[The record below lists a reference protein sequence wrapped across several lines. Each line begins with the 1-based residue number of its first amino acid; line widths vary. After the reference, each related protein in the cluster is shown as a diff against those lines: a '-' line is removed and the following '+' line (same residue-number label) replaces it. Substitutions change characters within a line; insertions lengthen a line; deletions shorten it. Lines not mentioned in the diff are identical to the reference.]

1 MIHQGGTA
9 VLYAR
14 GDQVLK
20 VTRDPA
26 DNQLLKREAAALTT
40 IAAKADPTLLPYV
53 PRLVETVRLRT
64 GDEVRRANLI
74 SRAPDGFVTLEA
86 IGPRDPRDIAWIW
99 RRLLVAVGV
108 AHSAGI
114 SHGAVLPRHV
124 LVHPIEHGLILVDWC
139 RAGRDPAADVLAA
152 TQCVAAL
159 LDGPPARM
167 RTFVGGC
174 LARPPHDAWALL
186 KELDDLLEDLYGPR
200 TYRPLHL

>member
-9 VLYAR
+9 VLYAK

-26 DNQLLKREAAALTT
+26 DNQLLKREAIALRT
-40 IAAKADPTLLPYV
+40 IAAEADPTLMPYI
-53 PRLVETVRLRT
+53 PRLIETLRVRGHRT
-64 GDEVRRANLI
+64 NLI
-74 SRAPDGFVTLEA
+74 SRAPDGFVTLERV
-86 IGPRDPRDIAWIW
+86 GVRDPRDIAWIW

-108 AHSAGI
+108 AHSTGI

-139 RAGRDPAADVLAA
+139 RAGRDPSDDVLAV
-152 TQCVAAL
+152 TRCVAAL
-159 LDGPPARM
+159 IDSPPVRM
-167 RTFVGGC
+167 RTFVDGC
-174 LARPPHDAWALL
+174 LARPPRDAWALL

>member
-9 VLYAR
+9 VLYAQ

-26 DNQLLKREAAALTT
+26 DNQLLKREAMALVT
-40 IAAKADPTLLPYV
+40 IADRADPTLMPYI
-53 PRLVETVRLRT
+53 PRLIETFRLKTGGETRRT
-64 GDEVRRANLI
+64 NLI
-74 SRAPDGFVTLEA
+74 SRAPDGFVTLERVGA
-86 IGPRDPRDIAWIW
+86 RDPRDIAWIW

-139 RAGRDPAADVLAA
+139 RAGRDPSDDVLAV
-152 TQCVAAL
+152 TRCVAAL
-159 LDGPPARM
+159 LHSPPARM
-167 RTFVGGC
+167 RTFLDGC
-174 LARPPHDAWALL
+174 LARPPREAWALL